1 MLKCQFCLI
10 IQVAQPANVYT
21 CILLKKRSDRV
32 YAHPNDTTVA
42 DAQFRKISNS
52 AQGGRFA
59 LIL

>member
-1 MLKCQFCLI
+1 MSILFDHPSRSTSKCLYMYI
-10 IQVAQPANVYT
+10 VEE
-21 CILLKKRSDRV
+21 RSDRV